1 MVSIATLPNELL
13 LDIAERLN
21 PQDQISLGQTSRAMQ
36 TFVQTHEHTLVN
48 TTFQH
53 YCTRL
58 RNQIQ
63 SFDLSKLHLITAFR
77 QFATAHSTIL
87 PLPTKRMLAR
97 QFADLWLRSNP
108 SIKRWSARQLKSFVW
123 ITVPTWYE
131 HYSRVPHERDDQDA
145 FQWADHELP
154 FWPHDK
160 NFARSKAKY
169 IPLSKE
175 LVKHLDLPAFPREDC
190 MMYACRDD
198 AVFRL
203 NRAADAWTKADRV
216 PGRHTFLD
224 TEILHLIRIL
234 PATLYAFEKSAED
247 ETEV

>member
-1 MVSIATLPNELL
+1 MASIATLPNELL
-13 LDIAERLN
+13 LDIAERLD
-21 PQDQISLGQTSRAMQ
+21 PQDQISLGQTSKAMQ
-36 TFVQTHEHTLVN
+36 TFVQTHEHALVN

-53 YCTRL
+53 YYTRL
-58 RNQIQ
+58 RKQIQ
-63 SFDLSKLHLITAFR
+63 GFNLSKLHLITALR
-77 QFATAHSTIL
+77 QFATAHSKIL

-108 SIKRWSARQLKSFVW
+108 SIERWSARQLKSFVW

-131 HYSRVPHERDDQDA
+131 RYSRVPHERDDQDA
-145 FQWADHELP
+145 FKWADHELP
-154 FWPHDK
+154 FWPNDK

-190 MMYACRDD
+190 MMYACCDD
-198 AVFRL
+198 AAFRL

-224 TEILHLIRIL
+224 AEILPLIRIL